1 MSYSNGVKRLADIV
15 LAALLLPL
23 CLPLAAVVMLSLAF
37 TPSGKIFFAQTRI
50 GRNGRPFT
58 IYKFRTMRPEAPDN
72 VATRELENPDALITP
87 IGRILRRS
95 SLDELPQLWN
105 ILRGDMSFV
114 GPRPVVPTETAL
126 LRERQRLGADRCR
139 PGLTGLAQV
148 RGRER
153 LEYREKAA
161 YDAAYADAVSL
172 PLDLRILGETLLCVL
187 RQKDI
192 EHRVSPAAREK
203 GVKKDPPHP
212 VEGA

>member
-23 CLPLAAVVMLSLAF
+23 CLPLAAGVMLSLAF

-58 IYKFRTMRPEAPDN
+58 IYKFRTMRPEAPGN

-212 VEGA
+212 AEGA

>member
-1 MSYSNGVKRLADIV
+1 
-15 LAALLLPL
+15 
-23 CLPLAAVVMLSLAF
+23 
-37 TPSGKIFFAQTRI
+37 
-50 GRNGRPFT
+50 
-58 IYKFRTMRPEAPDN
+58 MRPEAPDN

-192 EHRVSPAAREK
+192 EHRASPAAREK

-212 VEGA
+212 AEGA